1 LILFSTP
8 WAGLPFRE
16 SRQYLQK
23 QSAVERGGELLRH
36 GMAKE
41 GEDHEGV
48 VHTDSEG
55 LAMIAIASG
64 GACSSHASAP

>member
-1 LILFSTP
+1 VRRAAIP
-8 WAGLPFRE
+8 GIAAG
-16 SRQYLQK
+16 QYLQK

-36 GMAKE
+36 RRAKE

-64 GACSSHASAP
+64 GACASHASSP